1 MTRASFSRSNPE
13 AVRVW
18 APASRG
24 PPGTPTPRTC
34 FKPSKPTA
42 TPPGCPST
50 AKSGRHTSALRLTG
64 GVLQERV
71 PGAQDTAAHP
81 LGACRGCAPL
91 NTPSAP
97 RRGLPIW
104 SLAALTCSS
113 LLLGA
118 APGARRG
125 SGALVWTSARTAP
138 RRLPSLWLSSPWG
151 CIVWGP
157 EDGGLSFPS
166 ALRKDQE
173 GPCHVA
179 TRSRALSLS
188 LSLALAL
195 SRSQGLSGCRGQPPP
210 GLALETLLSTS
221 ARACQ
226 PASFWIEPC
235 PQVWRKMGACE
246 DGTSMSVCLF
256 PL

>member
-1 MTRASFSRSNPE
+1 MPQPQQHGIQATS
-13 AVRVW
+13 V
-18 APASRG
+18 
-24 PPGTPTPRTC
+24 TYT
-34 FKPSKPTA
+34 TA
-42 TPPGCPST
+42 
-50 AKSGRHTSALRLTG
+50 H
-64 GVLQERV
+64 
-71 PGAQDTAAHP
+71 
-81 LGACRGCAPL
+81 
-91 NTPSAP
+91 
-97 RRGLPIW
+97 
-104 SLAALTCSS
+104 
-113 LLLGA
+113 LLGA

-138 RRLPSLWLSSPWG
+138 RRLSSLWLSSPWG

-179 TRSRALSLS
+179 TRSRARSLSLS
-188 LSLALAL
+188 LSLALAR

>member
-138 RRLPSLWLSSPWG
+138 RRLSSLWLSSPWG

-157 EDGGLSFPS
+157 EDGGLSFP
-166 ALRKDQE
+166 
-173 GPCHVA
+173 H
-179 TRSRALSLS
+179 SLS
-188 LSLALAL
+188 GKTKKGPATWQLTLAL
-195 SRSQGLSGCRGQPPP
+195 SRSHSRSRSLSLSRPFGVQRPTSTGPRPGNPSLHIRQGVPACFLLDR
-210 GLALETLLSTS
+210 ALPTGME
-221 ARACQ
+221 
-226 PASFWIEPC
+226 
-235 PQVWRKMGACE
+235 E
-246 DGTSMSVCLF
+246 DGCV
-256 PL
+256 

>member
-24 PPGTPTPRTC
+24 TQGTPTPRTC

-64 GVLQERV
+64 GVWQERV

-113 LLLGA
+113 LLGA

-138 RRLPSLWLSSPWG
+138 LRLSSLWLSSPWG

-157 EDGGLSFPS
+157 EDGGLSFP
-166 ALRKDQE
+166 
-173 GPCHVA
+173 H
-179 TRSRALSLS
+179 SLS
-188 LSLALAL
+188 
-195 SRSQGLSGCRGQPPP
+195 GKTKKG
-210 GLALETLLSTS
+210 
-221 ARACQ
+221 
-226 PASFWIEPC
+226 PA
-235 PQVWRKMGACE
+235 
-246 DGTSMSVCLF
+246 T
-256 PL
+256 

>member
-138 RRLPSLWLSSPWG
+138 RRLSSLWLSSPWG

-179 TRSRALSLS
+179 THSRALSLS
-188 LSLALAL
+188 LSLSLSLAL
-195 SRSQGLSGCRGQPPP
+195 KAFRGAEANLHRASPWKPFSPHPP
-210 GLALETLLSTS
+210 GRASLL
-221 ARACQ
+221 
-226 PASFWIEPC
+226 PF
-235 PQVWRKMGACE
+235 G
-246 DGTSMSVCLF
+246 
-256 PL
+256 

>member
-138 RRLPSLWLSSPWG
+138 RRLSSLWLSSPWG

-157 EDGGLSFPS
+157 EDGGLSFPPRS
-166 ALRKDQE
+166 QE
-173 GPCHVA
+173 RP
-179 TRSRALSLS
+179 RRALPRGNSLS
-188 LSLALAL
+188 RSLALAL
-195 SRSQGLSGCRGQPPP
+195 ARSRSLSLSRPFGVQRPTSTRPRSGNPSLHIRQGVPACFLLDR
-210 GLALETLLSTS
+210 ALPTGME
-221 ARACQ
+221 
-226 PASFWIEPC
+226 
-235 PQVWRKMGACE
+235 E
-246 DGTSMSVCLF
+246 DGCV
-256 PL
+256 